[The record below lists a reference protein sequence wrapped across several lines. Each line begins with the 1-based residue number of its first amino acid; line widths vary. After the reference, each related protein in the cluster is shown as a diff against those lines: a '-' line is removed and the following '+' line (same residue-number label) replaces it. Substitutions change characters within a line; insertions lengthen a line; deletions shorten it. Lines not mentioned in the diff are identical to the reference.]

1 MTLPHI
7 SDAILAE
14 DSSESD
20 RKIRV
25 RSVWT
30 SVRQAS
36 VPDSTERS
44 EEIDCV
50 ATIGMQRHCRRQR
63 ERLLVAGRIVLAH
76 GGERLILVADEHGGP
91 EVAAGLAGG
100 LGRPP
105 EQRLY
110 PGILQEHADGASE
123 RRVRVRGHV
132 EGEDPAPFDQLGE
145 RREPAAKARHGPDGC
160 AVLVRSRT
168 IHMYG
173 FVRVRRRR
181 TEHARDLRL
190 IEQREEDRDALDDGG
205 AELGIE
211 RHPVVQ
217 VPALDRLH
225 LLPELAACAALA
237 FLGLERDAEFREP
250 IPQPGIEPAGG
261 LLGAGHRLPGPF
273 PEGFLVSGEILGRDD
288 GPHRAEPVGQLAG
301 LADLPAE
308 QLRVDRAAVDVL
320 QRDPAPG
327 QEPVQFDD
335 PASAFGFGSVVIIEL
350 TRFAGRIPAKR
361 FPPNGVRS
369 ELSGGLR
376 APP

>member
-1 MTLPHI
+1 MARP
-7 SDAILAE
+7 SAGFAP
-14 DSSESD
+14 
-20 RKIRV
+20 
-25 RSVWT
+25 
-30 SVRQAS
+30 A
-36 VPDSTERS
+36 
-44 EEIDCV
+44 
-50 ATIGMQRHCRRQR
+50 GMLRART
-63 ERLLVAGRIVLAH
+63 
-76 GGERLILVADEHGGP
+76 
-91 EVAAGLAGG
+91 
-100 LGRPP
+100 RPP
-105 EQRLY
+105 SISSASGGSRRRR
-110 PGILQEHADGASE
+110 PGMGRTACG
-123 RRVRVRGHV
+123 V
-132 EGEDPAPFDQLGE
+132 
-145 RREPAAKARHGPDGC
+145 
-160 AVLVRSRT
+160 VLVRRRT

-190 IEQREEDRDALDDGG
+190 IEEREEDRDALDDGG

-225 LLPELAACAALA
+225 LLPELAACACPRLPRSRTGR
-237 FLGLERDAEFREP
+237 FELREP

-273 PEGFLVSGEILGRDD
+273 REGFLVSGEILGRDD

-335 PASAFGFGSVVIIEL
+335 PAHEVRVGLLPERFSALAEELVDQGGDAVGERIGVEQRIVDRVPLPGAVEADLQVVAPAPGAFEDPAHVVAEARLSLRKSLWDKDLETPYGDVYHMVCPKAVNRVTRSV
-350 TRFAGRIPAKR
+350 
-361 FPPNGVRS
+361 
-369 ELSGGLR
+369 
-376 APP
+376 